1 MSKSNICDNKQ
12 IKLSIIVTIY
22 NREKYLEK
30 CINSILNQTF
40 NSFELILVNDG
51 STDRSADICDKYA
64 NLDSR
69 VRVIHKKNG
78 GVSSARN
85 VGIDNSNGEYIGFVD
100 SDDYIK
106 DDMYEIMYT
115 KAKEFL
121 ADIVICR
128 CIDVKEDEIK
138 NVKKKEK
145 ENIYDINVKQYN
157 NKEAL
162 NEIYTEKNALFISP
176 VNKLYKKTIFDS
188 IRYEINRI
196 HEDDFIAHRLLYK
209 AKKIIYIDKAL
220 YFYTISNDDSIM
232 RSSYSKKRLDS
243 VYALNDRVKFFKEKK
258 EKDLFYLSQRYYIE
272 MFIGNYYKARTQ
284 LNNINQEL
292 SKMKK
297 DFNKQFIYLYK
308 NPYYNWKEKILLT
321 IFTINPTIYKW
332 YINRKN
338 S

>member
-138 NVKKKEK
+138 NVKKK
-145 ENIYDINVKQYN
+145 
-157 NKEAL
+157 
-162 NEIYTEKNALFISP
+162 
-176 VNKLYKKTIFDS
+176 
-188 IRYEINRI
+188 
-196 HEDDFIAHRLLYK
+196 
-209 AKKIIYIDKAL
+209 
-220 YFYTISNDDSIM
+220 
-232 RSSYSKKRLDS
+232 
-243 VYALNDRVKFFKEKK
+243 
-258 EKDLFYLSQRYYIE
+258 
-272 MFIGNYYKARTQ
+272 
-284 LNNINQEL
+284 
-292 SKMKK
+292 
-297 DFNKQFIYLYK
+297 
-308 NPYYNWKEKILLT
+308 
-321 IFTINPTIYKW
+321 
-332 YINRKN
+332 
-338 S
+338 